1 MKILTS
7 LVTAMLLAGST
18 IALPVQARRH
28 QDYKTQSLS
37 DRSLSFD
44 RPSPASASNA
54 DSTYHATGARKA
66 TVFAPPSNVRDR
78 PNGNIVCR
86 ITTRRQ
92 INVYRFYDNSQQWLS
107 TDACGDDRYGVIHI
121 SQIRF

>member
-7 LVTAMLLAGST
+7 LVTTMLLAGST
-18 IALPVQARRH
+18 ITLPVQALPH
-28 QDYKTQSLS
+28 QDYQTQAVSA
-37 DRSLSFD
+37 RSLSFD
-44 RPSPASASNA
+44 GASPASASNA
-54 DSTYHATGARKA
+54 DSTYYAAGGRRA

-78 PNGNIVCR
+78 PNGNIVCT

-107 TDACGDDRYGVIHI
+107 TDACGSNRYGVIHI

>member
-7 LVTAMLLAGST
+7 FVTAMLLAGST
-18 IALPVQARRH
+18 IALPVQARQH
-28 QDYKTQSLS
+28 QDYKTQAVS
-37 DRSLSFD
+37 DQNFSFD
-44 RPSPASASNA
+44 RASPASASNA
-54 DSTYHATGARKA
+54 YSTYYATGGRTA
-66 TVFAPPSNVRDR
+66 TVFAPPSNVRSR
-78 PNGNIVCR
+78 PNGNIVCT

-107 TDACGDDRYGVIHI
+107 TDACGDNRYGVIHI